1 MLSIIIPIYNEE
13 KMISISIEVIT
24 KLMDS
29 SKIEYELV
37 LVNDGSKD
45 RSWETIKSLSEHNE
59 HIRAISFSRNFGKES
74 AIIAGLAY
82 AKGDACVTID
92 ADLQHPPEKI
102 IEMYDLWKQGYK
114 VVEGIKLSRGHENF
128 IYKCFAKTF
137 YRIISHATG
146 FDMQNTS
153 DFKLLDREVVDII
166 LKMPEKQMFF
176 RAISAWVG
184 FKSTRIEYNVQ
195 ERIEGVSKW
204 SAGSLIKYAINN
216 LASFSSAPLQLVTLA
231 GIIYL
236 LFAIALSVYTLIC
249 FFDNN
254 SVEGY
259 TTIILLQLITGSILM
274 LAIGLIGYYI
284 SKIFEEVKS
293 RPKYIVEEEID
304 NSINE
309 NQTSP

>member
-1 MLSIIIPIYNEE
+1 MLSIIIPVYNEE
-13 KMISISIEVIT
+13 KMIPISINVMT

-29 SKIEYELV
+29 TDIEYEFV

-45 RSWETIKSLSEHNE
+45 NSWDTIKSLSEHNS

-74 AIIAGLAY
+74 AIIAGLSY
-82 AKGDACVTID
+82 AKGEACVTID

-102 IEMYDLWKQGYK
+102 PEMYALWKQGYK
-114 VVEGIKLSRGHENF
+114 VVEGIKRSRGRESF
-128 IYKCFAKTF
+128 IHKCFVNIF
-137 YRIISHATG
+137 YGIISRATG

-153 DFKLLDREVVDII
+153 DFKLLDREVVDVI

-195 ERIEGVSKW
+195 ERKEGVSKW
-204 SAGSLIKYAINN
+204 STSSLIKYAVNN
-216 LASFSSAPLQLVTLA
+216 MTSFSSAPLQLVTLA

-236 LFAIALSVYTLIC
+236 IFSIALSVHTLIR
-249 FFDNN
+249 FFENN
-254 SVEGY
+254 SVEGF
-259 TTIILLQLITGSILM
+259 TTVILLQLITGSILM

-293 RPKYIVEEEID
+293 RPKYIVEDEID
-304 NSINE
+304 NYSDINK
-309 NQTSP
+309 

>member
-1 MLSIIIPIYNEE
+1 MLSIVIPVYNEE
-13 KMISISIEVIT
+13 KMISISIDVIT
-24 KLMDS
+24 NLMDS
-29 SKIEYELV
+29 SNIEYELV

-45 RSWETIKSLSEHNE
+45 CTWETIKSLSERNK

-74 AIIAGLAY
+74 AIIAGLSY

-102 IEMYDLWKQGYK
+102 IEMYELWKQGYK
-114 VVEGIKLSRGHENF
+114 VVEGIKLSRGRENF
-128 IYKCFAKTF
+128 LYKCFAKTF
-137 YRIISHATG
+137 YRIISRATG

-153 DFKLLDREVVDII
+153 DFKLLDREVVDTI

-236 LFAIALSVYTLIC
+236 IFAIALSVYTLIC

-254 SVEGY
+254 SVAGY

-293 RPKYIVEEEID
+293 RPKYIVEEKIE

-309 NQTSP
+309 NKPSP